1 MQRVFS
7 EVEQCPS
14 GTRYGITSKL
24 FSVILP
30 MAYSKFF
37 KLPKTY
43 KLRFWWGLG
52 SGEDFVPVR
61 SSTGHSA
68 QSLWTES
75 WRPRA
80 AVPCGSDSW

>member
-30 MAYSKFF
+30 VAYSKFF
-37 KLPKTY
+37 KLPETY
-43 KLRFWWGLG
+43 KLASDFGGVLG
-52 SGEDFVPVR
+52 VGR
-61 SSTGHSA
+61 I
-68 QSLWTES
+68 L
-75 WRPRA
+75 
-80 AVPCGSDSW
+80 CL